1 MKLHVTTLGSGPDL
15 VLLHG
20 WALHGG
26 VWDATADRLAR
37 QFRLTVVDLPGHG
50 KSAPLPGGK
59 LADYGRAVLD
69 VAPERAVWLGW
80 SLGGMVALR
89 AALDAP
95 GRIDG
100 LLSVASTPR
109 FTTAPDWPHATRPAT
124 VERFAAELQR
134 DYRSTVE
141 QFLALQV
148 LGDDRARPTLRK
160 LRDIVFDAGEPDPA
174 ALADGLAILHD
185 SDLRAE
191 LDKLACPLLAIM
203 GEYDRLTPP
212 DAGRA
217 LAAAVPDGAAWV
229 VERAAHAPFL
239 SHPEDFER
247 RVTEFIERIGA
258 AA

>member
-26 VWDATADRLAR
+26 VWDATAERLA
-37 QFRLTVVDLPGHG
+37 QHFRLTLVDLPGHG
-50 KSAPLPGGK
+50 RSGALPAGDLSAY
-59 LADYGRAVLD
+59 AAAVLD
-69 VAPERAVWLGW
+69 AAPERAAWLGW

-95 GRIDG
+95 DRVNG
-100 LLSVASTPR
+100 LISVASTPR
-109 FTTAPDWPHATRPAT
+109 FTTAADWPHATRPAT
-124 VERFAAELQR
+124 VERFATELQR
-134 DYRSTVE
+134 DYRTTVE

-160 LRDIVFDAGEPDPA
+160 LREIVFAAGEPDSA
-174 ALADGLAILHD
+174 ALADGLTILHD

-191 LDKLACPLLAIM
+191 LGRLDCPLLAIM

-217 LAAAVPDGAAWV
+217 LAAAVPDGEAWV

-239 SHPEDFER
+239 SHPEAFDARVIDFVQGLE
-247 RVTEFIERIGA
+247 A